1 MNEGDKQMSQM
12 CLVLKLLA
20 VSISNI
26 EQALKVPST
35 IARAPSAQE
44 RELVLGSG
52 AQGPPDGGQL
62 SGDGPRSESEEEIWE
77 HALNPPSEPTYKHG
91 GRHKAHAGQRQ
102 QQQASSGSGI
112 TSEQLA
118 ALLTGFRGDMEVQV
132 HKIVSRQMEKLLG
145 QVQKTVPA
153 LVASELGMAGES
165 KGRAKGTLEAAT
177 SPLKAESKVEEE
189 EAALHIQS
197 GLRPAGEAASEMI
210 QRQQELDTKLDS
222 LLQTV
227 GALRALQE
235 EILSVCQQSYTLKEQ
250 DWMRDMLDKAL
261 QSADDA
267 PSHEH
272 EHEHE
277 HINSDVTTSS
287 DDQHQHLHPPRRHH
301 RTHRHTSRTV
311 KAASDNKVDAAR
323 SNALRTMGAR
333 STRRRH
339 SITVGG
345 DELQDW
351 GPVRNAAGMGMA
363 VPRQARDGRAPDAAQ
378 GASGGSAFG
387 APHRSPRSGLTR
399 PEQQRGAGAM
409 TWQHSVRASPPGVAT
424 RGADTVMV
432 SLAAPPN
439 AYPRFSTAPVTAPG
453 HNAALHAVQ
462 DPARR
467 R

>member
-12 CLVLKLLA
+12 CFVLKLLA

-26 EQALKVPST
+26 EQALKVNST

-44 RELVLGSG
+44 RELVPGSG
-52 AQGPPDGGQL
+52 AQDPSDGGQF
-62 SGDGPRSESEEEIWE
+62 SGDGPRGESEEEIWE
-77 HALNPPSEPTYKHG
+77 HALNPTSEPTYKHG
-91 GRHKAHAGQRQ
+91 GRHKAQAGQRQ

-118 ALLTGFRGDMEVQV
+118 ALLTGFRGDMEAQV

-153 LVASELGMAGES
+153 LVASELGMADVS

-177 SPLKAESKVEEE
+177 SPLKAESKEVEEE

-210 QRQQELDTKLDS
+210 QRQQELDTKLNS
-222 LLQTV
+222 LLQTI
-227 GALRALQE
+227 GALRASQE
-235 EILSVCQQSYTLKEQ
+235 EILSVCKQSYTLKEQ
-250 DWMRDMLDKAL
+250 DWMRNMLDKSL

-267 PSHEH
+267 LPHEH
-272 EHEHE
+272 EREDE

-287 DDQHQHLHPPRRHH
+287 DDKHQHFHPPRRHH
-301 RTHRHTSRTV
+301 RTHRHTSRMV
-311 KAASDNKVDAAR
+311 KAASDNKADAAR
-323 SNALRTMGAR
+323 SALRRVGAR
-333 STRRRH
+333 PSRRSH
-339 SITVGG
+339 SFG

-351 GPVRNAAGMGMA
+351 GPVRNAAGIDMA
-363 VPRQARDGRAPDAAQ
+363 VPRQARDRRAPDAAPGGS
-378 GASGGSAFG
+378 GASELG
-387 APHRSPRSGLTR
+387 APHRSPRSGSIR

-409 TWQHSVRASPPGVAT
+409 TWQHSVCASPSGVAP

-432 SLAAPPN
+432 SLSAPPN

-453 HNAALHAVQ
+453 HNAALHAAQ
-462 DPARR
+462 DPARSR
-467 R
+467 